1 MVDTEKLTPDA
12 IRRFDRA
19 VPQHF
24 TLQTILD
31 DGPSELPCRQILRL
45 LPGKRITFFSEHKG
59 IPVVVKCFMDP
70 AKWHFH
76 LQRELKGHRAL
87 TDAALYTPRK
97 LASAS
102 NIKEKHGLVIYQQ
115 LVPSQSLQAVWNQC
129 RNESEQASLLQD
141 TCKTIAS
148 MHNQGL
154 IHEDIHLDNF
164 LVYGNKTHIID
175 GDGITSKSSS
185 AGNPIDSQTALSN
198 LSMFFAQL
206 KPQNDHLI
214 ACALPS
220 YIQHASAGINL
231 PPIASFETKVRE
243 QRLWRRSNYL
253 KKISRDCSEVRV
265 AQTYSKFL
273 VCKRS
278 HWSPDFEHFTLK
290 IDCVIA
296 NNPLLKDGN
305 SQTVAKIEF
314 GGRKLVIKRYNMK
327 NLGHWLRRCFRPSR
341 AYTSWIAAHGL
352 DFLGLVTPAP
362 IAFMEARYG
371 PLRRKAYYITEF
383 SEGKDAVDY
392 FSDPALNDH
401 DARIVADQFIAI
413 FSLLKDQLITH
424 GDMKA
429 KNFLVNNGKVSI
441 IDLDALRFH
450 DNNKTFQPAFKK
462 DMERFMKNWL
472 DKPAIKALFEDKIN
486 QLLEK
491 TRPLP
496 ANQE

>member
-1 MVDTEKLTPDA
+1 MVDTEKLTPNA
-12 IRRFDRA
+12 IKRLDRA
-19 VPQHF
+19 VPQQF
-24 TLQTILD
+24 TLQTVI
-31 DGPSELPCRQILRL
+31 DGVTAELPCLQILRL
-45 LPGKRITFFSEHKG
+45 LPGKRITFFADYRGSPAV
-59 IPVVVKCFMDP
+59 IKCFMDQ

-87 TDAALYTPRK
+87 TDAALYTPEK

-102 NIKEKHGLVIYQQ
+102 NKKEQHGLVIYKR
-115 LVPSQSLQAVWNQC
+115 LTPSKSLQAIWNQC
-129 RNESEQASLLQD
+129 RDEKAQVSLLQSI
-141 TCKTIAS
+141 CQTIAT

-164 LVYGNKTHIID
+164 LVCDNKTYIID
-175 GDGITSKSSS
+175 GDGITSKS
-185 AGNPIDSQTALSN
+185 AGTGIPVDSKTALSN

-206 KPQNDHLI
+206 KPQHDQLI
-214 ACALPS
+214 DSALPS
-220 YIQHASAGINL
+220 YIQHANLNIGL
-231 PPIASFETKVRE
+231 PPIGRFSAKVHE
-243 QRLWRRSNYL
+243 QRLWRRGQYL

-265 AQTYSKFL
+265 AQTYSCL
-273 VCKRS
+273 LACKRS
-278 HWSPDFEHFTLK
+278 HWSPELERFLLGIDDF
-290 IDCVIA
+290 IA
-296 NNPLLKDGN
+296 TNPLLKDGN

-362 IAFMEARYG
+362 LAFMEARYG

-383 SEGKDAVDY
+383 AEGQDAVDY
-392 FSDPALNDH
+392 FSDPTLNDQ
-401 DARIVADQFIAI
+401 DAGIIADQFIAI
-413 FSLLKDQLITH
+413 FALLKDQLITH
-424 GDMKA
+424 GDMKG
-429 KNFLVNNGKVSI
+429 KNFLVHNGRVSI

-450 DNNKTFQPAFKK
+450 DNNKTFRPAFKK

-472 DKPAIKALFEDKIN
+472 DKPITKALFEEKIN
-486 QLLEK
+486 QLLE
-491 TRPLP
+491 PLP